1 MIKLNAADS
10 PDGEE
15 SLGVCKSFAIDFNN
29 NSIQVNAAKSLPCL
43 AYKKNMFIALHSPLG
58 KQFAHLSEQISR
70 QSLWTVTSGRW
81 GIPTSLGN

>member
-15 SLGVCKSFAIDFNN
+15 SLGVCESFAIDFNN

-43 AYKKNMFIALHSPLG
+43 AYKKKHVYSSSQSIRETVCSP
-58 KQFAHLSEQISR
+58 Q
-70 QSLWTVTSGRW
+70 
-81 GIPTSLGN
+81 

>member
-10 PDGEE
+10 SDGEE

-43 AYKKNMFIALHSPLG
+43 AYKKNHVYSSSQSIRETVCSPQRANLEAEPVDG
-58 KQFAHLSEQISR
+58 YIWKMGDPYL
-70 QSLWTVTSGRW
+70 
-81 GIPTSLGN
+81 